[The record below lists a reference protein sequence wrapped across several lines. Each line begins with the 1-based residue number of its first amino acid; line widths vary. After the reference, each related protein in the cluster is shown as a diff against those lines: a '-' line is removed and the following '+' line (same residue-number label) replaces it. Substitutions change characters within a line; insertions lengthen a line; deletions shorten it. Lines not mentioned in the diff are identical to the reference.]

1 MAYNS
6 RNNLK
11 PLRKSNKYWLTNSA
25 FYQAY
30 YFALRYQEFLD
41 TLEEMGDGSRGLSYD
56 SQPHGSASKSS
67 LEDLAIRRSRVSSKV
82 DLIESA
88 CRLADADLYPWLLK
102 AVTNN
107 DIGYD
112 YLYYQLGIPCSR
124 GTFYDRRRKFYYIL
138 SHKLDE
144 LSEQT

>member
-1 MAYNS
+1 MMAYNT
-6 RNNLK
+6 RKNLRT
-11 PLRKSNKYWLTNSA
+11 LSTKSKYWLSNAA

-30 YFALRYQEFLD
+30 YFALRYQEFKD
-41 TLEEMGDGSRGLSYD
+41 TLEEMGDGSRGLFYD
-56 SQPHGSASKSS
+56 SQPHGSATKSS
-67 LEDLAIRRSRVSSKV
+67 LEDLAIKRSKV
-82 DLIESA
+82 SEKIDLIESA
-88 CRLADADLYPWLLK
+88 CRLADAELYPWLIK

-107 DIGYD
+107 DVGYD

-144 LSEQT
+144 LNN

>member
-1 MAYNS
+1 MGYNT
-6 RNNLK
+6 RKNLRT
-11 PLRKSNKYWLTNSA
+11 LSTKSKYWLSNAA

-30 YFALRYQEFLD
+30 YFALRYQEFKD

-67 LEDLAIRRSRVSSKV
+67 LEDLAIKRSRISAKV
-82 DLIESA
+82 DIIESA
-88 CRLADADLYPWLLK
+88 CRLADAEMYPWLIK

-107 DIGYD
+107 DVGYD
-112 YLYYQLGIPCSR
+112 YLRYQLGIPYSR

-144 LSEQT
+144 LNS

>member
-1 MAYNS
+1 MAYNT
-6 RNNLK
+6 RKNLRTLSTK
-11 PLRKSNKYWLTNSA
+11 NKYWLSNAA

-30 YFALRYQEFLD
+30 YFALRYQEFKD

-56 SQPHGSASKSS
+56 PQPHGGSANKSS
-67 LEDLAIRRSRVSSKV
+67 LEDLAIKRSRISAKV
-82 DLIESA
+82 DIIESA
-88 CRLADADLYPWLLK
+88 CRLADAEMYPWLIK

-107 DIGYD
+107 DVGYD
-112 YLYYQLGIPCSR
+112 YLRYQLGIPYSR

-144 LSEQT
+144 LNS